1 MNWVN
6 KETPV
11 TKDELDAQMIEVKIG
26 IIQESIKFWEKQ
38 MSLHSD
44 DEQFVRKAT
53 NKLKEEKQNLDEL
66 KNKHPEFFI

>member
-11 TKDELDAQMIEVKIG
+11 TKVELDAQMIEVKIG
-26 IIQESIKFWEKQ
+26 IIKESIKFWEKQ

-44 DEQFVRKAT
+44 DAQFVRKAT
-53 NKLKEEKQNLDEL
+53 NKLKEEKQNLDAL

>member
-11 TKDELDAQMIEVKIG
+11 MKVELDAQMIEVKIG
-26 IIQESIKFWEKQ
+26 IIKESIKFWEKQ
-38 MSLHSD
+38 LSLHSD
-44 DEQFVRKAT
+44 DEQFVQKAAK
-53 NKLKEEKQNLDEL
+53 KLKEEKQNLDDL